1 MNKIRIAAVL
11 LLLAA
16 PLYASA
22 TPLKVSEL
30 LDAVA
35 TASGQPITLPQGN
48 VHVVVSTYEIA
59 PGVKLPEHEHR
70 YQRYGYMLSGE
81 LRITNTET
89 GMTNDYKP
97 GDFIVESRA
106 QWHKAESIGSE
117 PVKLLVIDQV
127 NAGENNVEL
136 RNKNAT
142 VGQK

>member
-1 MNKIRIAAVL
+1 MNKIRSTAA
-11 LLLAA
+11 LLLAI
-16 PLYASA
+16 PLSASA
-22 TPLKVSEL
+22 APVRVREL
-30 LDAVA
+30 LDAVV
-35 TASGQPITLPQGN
+35 TASGQPITLPQGD
-48 VHVVVSTYEIA
+48 VHVVVSTYEVA
-59 PGVKLPEHEHR
+59 PGVTLPEHEHH

-89 GMTNDYKP
+89 GKTNDYKP

-106 QWHKAESIGSE
+106 QWHKAESIGHA